1 MSIPYRV
8 RKALRNLGIF
18 LLVTGLVAG
27 GVLLTWLVWLNRFVI
42 YTPNG
47 AELDFGLPDTFP
59 SGVLAEPP
67 VPEESVTVDYG
78 DSVETTNP
86 QGTTQWAAF
95 SGTWVTLKQL
105 TEQFDT
111 VKAEL
116 AALPDGSVV
125 MLDLKTYKGEFLY
138 SSNLGP
144 GTKTPTQA
152 QVDGLLSDLKARGFR
167 LIASVPAFPEYE
179 YFMVDQVNWSRNAHG
194 LAKKNG
200 NGSLWKDEKNECYW
214 LDPTSESA
222 LNFLVQIV
230 TELRSMGF
238 SEVVFSAFQLP
249 QTNQIK
255 FVGSWEEAINDAAET
270 LVKACASE
278 TFTVSFIGTEELK
291 LPSGRCRLYLENVA
305 AADIHDLAS
314 RIPTEDPNAQLVFL
328 TDLKDTRFEE
338 YGVLRPLDLEEE

>member
-8 RKALRNLGIF
+8 RKALRNLGVF
-18 LLVTGLVAG
+18 LLVAALVAG
-27 GVLLTWLVWLNRFVI
+27 GALLTWLVWLNRFVI
-42 YTPNG
+42 YTPGG
-47 AELDFGLPDTFP
+47 AQLDFDLPDTFP
-59 SGVLAEPP
+59 SGQLAQPP
-67 VPEESVTVDYG
+67 AAEETVDVEYG
-78 DSVETTNP
+78 EGLETTDP
-86 QGTTQWAAF
+86 QDSPQWGAF

-116 AALPDGSVV
+116 AELPDGSVV

-138 SSNLGP
+138 SSSMGP

-152 QVDGLLSDLKARGFR
+152 QVDSLLADLKARGFR
-167 LIASVPAFPEYE
+167 LIASVPAFPEYA
-179 YFMVDQVNWSRNAHG
+179 YFMADQVNWSRNEHG
-194 LAKKNG
+194 LPKKNG
-200 NGSLWKDEKNECYW
+200 NGSLWKDEKNSCYW
-214 LDPTSESA
+214 LNPTSEPA
-222 LNFLVQIV
+222 LTFLVQIV

-249 QTNQIK
+249 QTDQIR
-255 FVGSWEEAINDAAET
+255 FVGSWEDAINKAADA

-278 TFTVSFIGTEELK
+278 NFTVSFIGTEDLK
-291 LPSGRCRLYLENVA
+291 LPAGRCRLYLKNVA
-305 AADIHDLAS
+305 AADIHDVAS
-314 RIPTEDPNAQLVFL
+314 RIPTENPNAQLVFI

>member
-27 GVLLTWLVWLNRFVI
+27 GVLLAWLVWLNRFVI
-42 YTPNG
+42 YTPGG
-47 AELDFGLPDTFP
+47 AELDFDLSDTFP
-59 SGVLAEPP
+59 SGQLAQPP
-67 VPEESVTVDYG
+67 VPDETVNVNYG
-78 DSVETTNP
+78 DGVETTDP
-86 QGTTQWAAF
+86 QKSPLWEAF

-125 MLDLKTYKGEFLY
+125 MLDLKTFKGEFLY
-138 SSNLGP
+138 SSSLGP
-144 GTKTPTQA
+144 GLKTPTQT
-152 QVDGLLSDLKARGFR
+152 QVDELLADLKARGFR

-179 YFMVDQVNWSRNAHG
+179 YFMVDQVNWSRNVHG
-194 LAKKNG
+194 LPKKNG
-200 NGSLWKDEKNECYW
+200 NGSLWKDEKNQCYW
-214 LDPTSESA
+214 LNPTSEGA
-222 LNFLVQIV
+222 MTFLAQIA

-249 QTNQIK
+249 QTDQIR
-255 FVGSWEEAINDAAET
+255 FVGSWEDAINNAAET

-278 TFTVSFIGTEELK
+278 SFTVSFIGTEELK
-291 LPSGRCRLYLENVA
+291 LPAGWCRLYLENVA
-305 AADIHDLAS
+305 AADIHDVAS
-314 RIPTEDPNAQLVFL
+314 RIPTENPNAQLVFL

-338 YGVLRPLDLEEE
+338 YGVLRPLDLAEE

>member
-18 LLVTGLVAG
+18 LLVTLLVAT
-27 GVLLTWLVWLNRFVI
+27 GVLLVWLVWLNRFVI
-42 YTPNG
+42 YTPGG
-47 AELDFGLPDTFP
+47 ADFDFGLPDTFP

-67 VPEESVTVDYG
+67 VQKETVDMDYG
-78 DSVETTNP
+78 EDQPATSPQESTELTT
-86 QGTTQWAAF
+86 F

-105 TEQFDT
+105 TEQFDA

-116 AALPDGSVV
+116 AALPEGSVV

-144 GTKTPTQA
+144 GPKQPTQA
-152 QVDGLLSDLKARGFR
+152 QVDGLLAELKAKGCR

-179 YFMVDQVNWSRNAHG
+179 YFMVDQVNWSRNVHG

-200 NGSLWKDEKNECYW
+200 NGSLWKDEKNQCYW
-214 LDPTSESA
+214 LDPTSDAA
-222 LNFLVQIV
+222 LTYLIQVV
-230 TELRSMGF
+230 TELRSLGF
-238 SEVVFSAFQLP
+238 SEVVFSAFHLP
-249 QTNQIK
+249 ETNQIK
-255 FVGSWEEAINDAAET
+255 FVGSWEDAVNKAAQT

-278 TFTVSFIGTEELK
+278 TFTLSFISNEYLK
-291 LPSGRCRLYLENVA
+291 LPEGRCRLYVQNVA
-305 AADIHDLAS
+305 AADIHDLAAT
-314 RIPTEDPNAQLVFL
+314 IPAQDPHAQLVFL

-338 YGVLRPLDLEEE
+338 YCVLRPLDLAEE